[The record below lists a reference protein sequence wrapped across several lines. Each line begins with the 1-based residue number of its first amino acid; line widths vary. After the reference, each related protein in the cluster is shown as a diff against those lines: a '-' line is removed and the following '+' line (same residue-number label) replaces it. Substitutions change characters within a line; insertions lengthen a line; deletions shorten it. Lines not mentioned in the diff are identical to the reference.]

1 MILLLDIGNTST
13 KSACYNLK
21 KNKILKISSY
31 LTKDKNLIPKIINEC
46 KKNKITKIMT
56 TSVVPKKYN
65 FLKRTVIKKKIKIF
79 EFKDKNILKDIKI
92 NLAKKNQVGSDRLT
106 NAYGALNYYKKNCI
120 IVDFG
125 TTTTFDIADFRNIY
139 QGGVIAPGISLS
151 LTALNQFTAKLPL
164 IKITR
169 QKKVIG
175 KDTKSA
181 INSGV
186 FLGYACLINGIL
198 NKIFHQT
205 KKKYLIILTGGYS
218 SLFKSVID
226 FKSIVNQQIT
236 LYGLAKVVKQNKRLF
251 SEI

>member
-1 MILLLDIGNTST
+1 
-13 KSACYNLK
+13 
-21 KNKILKISSY
+21 
-31 LTKDKNLIPKIINEC
+31 
-46 KKNKITKIMT
+46 MT

-65 FLKRTVIKKKIKIF
+65 FLKKTVIKKKIKIF

-164 IKITR
+164 IKITK

-205 KKKYLIILTGGYS
+205 KKKYFNYFNWRILQS
-218 SLFKSVID
+218 F
-226 FKSIVNQQIT
+226 
-236 LYGLAKVVKQNKRLF
+236 
-251 SEI
+251 